1 MKRRRTEDNCEQDCE
16 RSAAAVVA
24 SQSSDPNFMRKQLF
38 EQKVVGEL
46 FARTHVTNNYHKC
59 ITTKMKLNML
69 EEKKGIMI
77 MHYSEEGNI
86 KCINDLL
93 EKLMAEDG
101 GVTANATADTVVV
114 NFILENCAG
123 SGNSMYNIQLDEC
136 QLVINE
142 IVV

>member
-1 MKRRRTEDNCEQDCE
+1 M
-16 RSAAAVVA
+16 
-24 SQSSDPNFMRKQLF
+24 
-38 EQKVVGEL
+38 VGEL
-46 FARTHVTNNYHKC
+46 IARTHVKNNYHKC

-123 SGNSMYNIQLDEC
+123 SGN
-136 QLVINE
+136 
-142 IVV
+142 